1 MTMTPDS
8 PFDAAAAVA
17 PAASTDADRSPADA
31 GAVAHRHFH
40 RSVLAIAFAAL
51 AGCHDPTAASIAG
64 QFAASG
70 RRDVDLAAAVP
81 GDWDRVCILGP
92 YSRNAAAARA
102 LGFEWPAET
111 SSDIASD
118 DGISLL
124 VFARGRSVTAHVD
137 YPRGSGDFSNLA
149 GRCFPRAD
157 AKFVQIAHP
166 ARGWPGL
173 FPAHET

>member
-1 MTMTPDS
+1 MTPDS
-8 PFDAAAAVA
+8 AFDAAAAIA

-102 LGFEWPAET
+102 LGFECLPK
-111 SSDIASD
+111 
-118 DGISLL
+118 
-124 VFARGRSVTAHVD
+124 R
-137 YPRGSGDFSNLA
+137 
-149 GRCFPRAD
+149 RA
-157 AKFVQIAHP
+157 
-166 ARGWPGL
+166 
-173 FPAHET
+173 T